1 MKGIN
6 LNSIIK
12 VKLTPRGVDIFYHQ
26 YDELNKN
33 FLFRG
38 TKPIELRMPEID
50 KDGYTEF
57 VLWKFMSIY
66 GEHMVMGAPEVINPL
81 SIFVQDED
89 IDEVM

>member
-6 LNSIIK
+6 LNNIIK

-26 YDELNKN
+26 YDELNKKAYS
-33 FLFRG
+33 RG
-38 TKPIELRMPEID
+38 TKPIEPRMPEID

-57 VLWKFMSIY
+57 TLWKFMDIY
-66 GEHMVMGAPEVINPL
+66 GKYMGWGQPEVIKPL

-89 IDEVM
+89 IDEGV

>member
-33 FLFRG
+33 SLFRG
-38 TKPIELRMPEID
+38 TKLIAPRMPEID